1 MLDVVYWH
9 PQFQWIKVY
18 TKIIVDH
25 IGIDQAKFVHVRES
39 DFEHLEE
46 AMDRGKG
53 NSISNLRKTIL
64 CRIF

>member
-1 MLDVVYWH
+1 MASAVSMD
-9 PQFQWIKVY
+9 KVY

-46 AMDRGKG
+46 AMDRVEKE
-53 NSISNLRKTIL
+53 NSISDLRKTIL